1 MEISGYGVKYAIF
14 ELQSIKTLKLV
25 RLKVKISCTYKKVP
39 KSNRNRPPQNKP
51 VLVRTFGA
59 RNIELWPLALIM
71 LNGVIKRSCAATW
84 YIFVL
89 KHFLPLVVFLFSALQ
104 RLEYIAPCFFT
115 RRGDELVTWRE
126 MREMGVNDDI
136 NRGKWEVSWSY
147 LVKKFFHIWSRLDV
161 SKNNCSRFATA
172 TPFIERSSLKKFVD
186 ITSNN
191 NRQGDIFVICS
202 KNIFQYE
209 FVHFFCDAFSCSL
222 VRRSSRARSVFKRH
236 STIFRSWDPLQ
247 NLFLALSGALVCC
260 LKWAIDNGFIRFFP
274 RKTTL
279 HGHTLCSSA
288 PCSKKTTSRRK
299 LFKTKTYRVAVQ
311 RHSGSPFSSLG
322 PGGPGLEFRLLL
334 QSGSGS

>member
-1 MEISGYGVKYAIF
+1 
-14 ELQSIKTLKLV
+14 
-25 RLKVKISCTYKKVP
+25 
-39 KSNRNRPPQNKP
+39 
-51 VLVRTFGA
+51 
-59 RNIELWPLALIM
+59 
-71 LNGVIKRSCAATW
+71 
-84 YIFVL
+84 
-89 KHFLPLVVFLFSALQ
+89 
-104 RLEYIAPCFFT
+104 
-115 RRGDELVTWRE
+115 

-147 LVKKFFHIWSRLDV
+147 LVKKLFHIWSRLDV

-222 VRRSSRARSVFKRH
+222 VRRSSRARLVFKRH

-260 LKWAIDNGFIRFFP
+260 LKWAIM
-274 RKTTL
+274 TTV
-279 HGHTLCSSA
+279 SSA
-288 PCSKKTTSRRK
+288 FSHEKRRYTDTRFAPLLHALKKRRADVNFSKQRRTEWQYSVIRGRPSAVWVQESRSGVQTASAVWVQEVQVWSSDCFSRLGLGPSAGSPK
-299 LFKTKTYRVAVQ
+299 YNGIAVQ
-311 RHSGSPFSSLG
+311 RMDQVTLGTLSSSTAFSHLYSVFILTN
-322 PGGPGLEFRLLL
+322 PWYLWKCFVQNFRILKLLEIWKTEFERLVPLL
-334 QSGSGS
+334 KTDRL